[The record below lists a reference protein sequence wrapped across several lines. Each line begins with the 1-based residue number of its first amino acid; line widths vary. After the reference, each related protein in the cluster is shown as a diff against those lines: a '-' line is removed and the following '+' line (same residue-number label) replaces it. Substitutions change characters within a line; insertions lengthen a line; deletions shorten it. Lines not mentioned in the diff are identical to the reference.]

1 MLRPG
6 DVAPSLSL
14 PDIDGCTTVD
24 DPWRDAAAVL
34 AFFKTTCPVCQM
46 TAPAVTAM
54 ADSGARVVA
63 VGQDSRPALVAY
75 RDRFDQR
82 VATVSETPPY
92 PVSSAYGLAAVPTL
106 FLVGPDGV
114 VADVVGGWDRE
125 AWNRVATA
133 AGGAPVSAEGDGL
146 PPFRPG

>member
-6 DVAPSLSL
+6 DPAPSFSL
-14 PDIDGCTTVD
+14 PDIDGGEID
-24 DPWRDAAAVL
+24 DPWRDGAVVV

-46 TAPAVTAM
+46 TAPTLGAM
-54 ADSGARVVA
+54 AEGGARVVG
-63 VGQDSRPALVAY
+63 VGQDPRPTLVAY

-82 VATVSETPPY
+82 VPTVSEGAPY
-92 PVSSAYGLAAVPTL
+92 PVATAFGLAAVPTL

-114 VADVVGGWDRE
+114 VADAVGGWDRE
-125 AWNRVATA
+125 GWNRVATA
-133 AGGAPVSAEGDGL
+133 AGGAPVSADGDGL